1 MDSGVAEVVS
11 IIEDFFDH
19 DGRTAYVFTSDH
31 GMTNWGG
38 IILPIYASQMPPIK
52 GYFLSRITLRM
63 RLQVHTARAIPRRLS
78 LLWWCGELESKL
90 PIKRLITKHTLTGIY
105 KVLNSCTS

>member
-11 IIEDFFDH
+11 MIEDFFNH

-31 GMTNWGG
+31 GMTNWGL
-38 IILPIYASQMPPIK
+38 IILPINATQMPPIK

-63 RLQVHTARAIPRRLS
+63 RLQVHMALAIPPRLS
-78 LLWWCGELESKL
+78 LLWLCGVLESKL
-90 PIKRLITKHTLTGIY
+90 LIEQQIPKHTVMSTY
-105 KVLNSCTS
+105 KV